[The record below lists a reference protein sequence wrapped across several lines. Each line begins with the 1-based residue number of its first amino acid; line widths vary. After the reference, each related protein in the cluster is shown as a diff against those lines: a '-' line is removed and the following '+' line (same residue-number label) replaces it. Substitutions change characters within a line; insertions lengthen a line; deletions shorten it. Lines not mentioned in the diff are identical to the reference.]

1 MAKSEDKQKEIEKLA
16 LQAQKGDSA
25 AFGKLYDIFAE
36 SIYRYV
42 FFRVSN
48 EQDAADLTETVFLK
62 AWENLHQYRA
72 VRLRRTQAHTNS
84 SPTNSFSAWIFR
96 IAHNLVIDHYRLGK
110 QIEEL
115 TEDYM
120 DERVGHH
127 PIEKAEQALSS
138 DNLKRALTGLKEN
151 YRQII
156 VLKYINDL
164 SNEEIADVLKKNE
177 GSVRI
182 LQFRALKALKK
193 ILEEMGVTGF

>member
-25 AFGKLYDIFAE
+25 AFGKLYDNFAE

-48 EQDAADLTETVFLK
+48 QQDAADLTETVFLK
-62 AWENLHQYRA
+62 AWENLHQYNKKDENN
-72 VRLRRTQAHTNS
+72 L
-84 SPTNSFSAWIFR
+84 FSAWIFR

-110 QIEEL
+110 QIQEL
-115 TEDYM
+115 TEDYI
-120 DERVGHH
+120 DERTGHH
-127 PIEKAEQALSS
+127 PIDKAEQALSS
-138 DNLKRALTGLKEN
+138 DNLKRGLAGLKEN

-164 SNEEIADVLKKNE
+164 SNEEIANVLKKNE

-182 LQFRALKALKK
+182 LQFRALKALKN